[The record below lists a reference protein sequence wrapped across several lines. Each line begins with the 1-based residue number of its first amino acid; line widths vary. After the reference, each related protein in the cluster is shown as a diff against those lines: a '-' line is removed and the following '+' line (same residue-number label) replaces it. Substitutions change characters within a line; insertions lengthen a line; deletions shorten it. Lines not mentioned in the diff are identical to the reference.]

1 MVSLIPASENL
12 QIAHKWAPL
21 RVRTIISQAAA
32 PDYLPY
38 CEPLACYRFTAPRLQ
53 GPNGWKTLDPWERS
67 KDQLWVQGANFSLRV
82 LQGSC
87 FIS

>member
-12 QIAHKWAPL
+12 QIAHKWALL

-38 CEPLACYRFTAPRLQ
+38 CEPLTCYRFYSPSIARPERLKNPR
-53 GPNGWKTLDPWERS
+53 P
-67 KDQLWVQGANFSLRV
+67 VGA
-82 LQGSC
+82 Q
-87 FIS
+87 